1 MNKKQ
6 LRNLVERVLTALD
19 LYTPSAVELV
29 LGTIAQESAG
39 GEYIR
44 QVGGGSAL
52 GICQME
58 PATFRDIV
66 EHYLRYHPD
75 LAKKV
80 MSVTGVNALRSEY
93 SEYNHA
99 LSIAMCRVHYLR
111 VKETIPTDLSGWAGY
126 WKEHYNTRSGKGTP
140 EEFICNYKRLVL

>member
-6 LRNLVERVLTALD
+6 IRDLVERVLIGLD
-19 LYTPSAVELV
+19 LHRPEAVELI
-29 LGTIAQESAG
+29 LGTIAQESHN

-44 QVGGGSAL
+44 QLGNGPAL

-66 EHYLRYHPD
+66 NTYLGCRPD
-75 LAKKV
+75 LAKRII
-80 MSVTGVNALRSEY
+80 SVTGVNALRSEY
-93 SEYNHA
+93 LEYNLA

-111 VKETIPTDLSGWAGY
+111 VKEAIPQDLIGWARY
-126 WKEHYNTRSGKGTP
+126 WKKYYNTASGRGT
-140 EEFICNYKRLVL
+140 EVEFVKNFNKFVL